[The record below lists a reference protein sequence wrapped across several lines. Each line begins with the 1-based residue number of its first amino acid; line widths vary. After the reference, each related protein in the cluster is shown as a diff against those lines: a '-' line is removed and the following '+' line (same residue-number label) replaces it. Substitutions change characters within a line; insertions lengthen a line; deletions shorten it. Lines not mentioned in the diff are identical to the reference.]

1 MSEIRQFN
9 LFKFRDQTGKVTDIK
24 GFLGQLYSVL
34 GANHSA
40 LNSVFK
46 AVDENGSPDNQIQ
59 ANEMNMLNKITMYVD
74 KMLDSANNDGV
85 VDVVELEEFSK
96 KLKDG
101 SIDLKDI
108 FKMEFTEK
116 KQSIS
121 EGLDR
126 KITKINV
133 SKSMYEPKVLEEL
146 KAIADEQGFEIQEIE
161 SGGDPWIEDSQI
173 KRQDGKTYLS
183 YHQLQEKLIKH
194 DYVSSRGNVSN
205 NLHGRVIVEGNAF
218 NINIDNERK
227 YYGTSYLEGGNVLN
241 TKLSDGSAG
250 AIVGDASV
258 GLTLD
263 LMKLEHTPENIKK
276 VKAIIAEDLGLEL
289 NKVTF
294 IPQHEFHVDVTYHP
308 MKNGEIAIP
317 DYKEGAKILTEM
329 LNKLGE
335 EINAKKLELF
345 EPSGEALPKSEVEK
359 LNKIKNRQDSRRK
372 KEIDLQY
379 LEIKAMALRQK
390 INELRGYMKA
400 TMGIRAE
407 ANDYLARAGYKLVR
421 IPYFSTGPYEKTN
434 YINGVGGTSEKTGQT
449 FFITNK
455 SEYAELDEYVEK
467 YFAAAGV
474 DKVYFVSST
483 DKLSDGG
490 GIDCLTIEE

>member
-1 MSEIRQFN
+1 MSEIREFN

-24 GFLGQLYSVL
+24 GFLGQLYSDL
-34 GANHSA
+34 GVNHSA

-46 AVDENGSPDNQIQ
+46 AVDENGNQDSQIQ
-59 ANEMNMLNKITMYVD
+59 AKITMYVD

-108 FKMEFTEK
+108 FKMEFTEQ

-173 KRQDGKTYLS
+173 RRNDGKTYVS
-183 YHQLQEKLIKH
+183 YHQLQEKLTRN
-194 DYVSSRGNVSN
+194 DFVSFRGNVSN
-205 NLHGRVIVEGNAF
+205 NSHGRVIVEGNAF
-218 NINIDNERK
+218 DINVDNEQK

-241 TKLSDGSAG
+241 TTLPDGSAG
-250 AIVGDASV
+250 AIVGEASV

-263 LMKLEHTPENIKK
+263 LMKLEHTPENVKK

-289 NKVTF
+289 EKVTF

-308 MKNGEIAIP
+308 MKNGVIAVP
-317 DYKEGAKILTEM
+317 DYKEGAKVLTEM
-329 LNKLGE
+329 LNKVVA
-335 EINAKKLELF
+335 EINAKKAELL
-345 EPSGEALPKSEVEK
+345 EPSGDAPAKTEVEK
-359 LNKIKNRQDSRRK
+359 LNNLKKRINSRNE
-372 KEIDLQY
+372 KETDLQK
-379 LEIKAMALRQK
+379 LEAKAKKLKQK
-390 INELRGYMKA
+390 INELREYMKA

-407 ANDYLARAGYKLVR
+407 ANDYMIRAGYNLVKL
-421 IPYFSTGPYEKTN
+421 PYFSTGPFEKTN
-434 YINGVGGTSEKTGQT
+434 YMNGVGGTSEKTGQT

-455 SEYAELDEYVEK
+455 SEYPELDEYIEK

-483 DKLSDGG
+483 EKLSDGG